1 MENVERFGLP
11 KIHRPCENVERVRQ
25 LVRSDRWLNT
35 GLITELNVD
44 RETVK
49 KNPWF
54 RNGCCTMNNAPA
66 QGALKVFGIITS
78 KVYRSPWGIL

>member
-35 GLITELNVD
+35 GLIAELNVD

-54 RNGCCTMNNAPA
+54 RNGCCTMNAPA
-66 QGALKVFGIITS
+66 HGALKVFGIITS